1 MIYELTQDN
10 FADEIENSE
19 IPVLVDM
26 YADWCG
32 SCKNM
37 TPIIDTLAKEQE
49 GRLKVCK
56 IDINSAPQ
64 VAAQYHVESLPTCIL
79 FDEGDIKTKVVGVRN
94 KHELEEEIGI

>member
-10 FADEIENSE
+10 FAEEIEKSD

-26 YADWCG
+26 YADWCK

-37 TPIIDTLAKEQE
+37 TPIIDTLAEEQQ
-49 GRLKVCK
+49 GKIKVCK

-64 VAAQYHVESLPTCIL
+64 VAARYNVDSLPTCIL
-79 FDEGDIKTKVVGVRN
+79 FDEGDVKTKVIGVRN